1 MDRSTPFSI
10 AFFTLHLIEFRGN
23 REGNLATE
31 QESNHHE
38 ISLTSSMANSK
49 DYFPDVGGVYIKK
62 IQVQLQASNF
72 STTVEQSGGGEVVVY
87 CIMDRHT

>member
-1 MDRSTPFSI
+1 MAT
-10 AFFTLHLIEFRGN
+10 EQ
-23 REGNLATE
+23 EGNLATE

-38 ISLTSSMANSK
+38 ISLTSSMANSNEIATTI
-49 DYFPDVGGVYIKK
+49 FQMWVELHWVYIKR

-72 STTVEQSGGGEVVVY
+72 GTTVELSGGGGGVVVY